1 MDCATARVTSAMVS
15 SSTMFLAS
23 SANWSPSLRNDR
35 PAWVTSSQNWPRTV
49 SYTHLTLPTICS
61 V

>member
-1 MDCATARVTSAMVS
+1 MSMMDVQLNSWLLFAHAGTHFAEVEVVS
-15 SSTMFLAS
+15 RLAS
-23 SANWSPSLRNDR
+23 GA
-35 PAWVTSSQNWPRTV
+35 V